1 MVAMNKGIKYSVAE
15 GSHNG
20 SKLRIITLTAVVLVA
35 FLIRMLSYASITA
48 NGGITFRG
56 YDQFYHMRRILYTA
70 YNFPH
75 TLNFDSY
82 LNYPYGFKI
91 GWPPFFDLLGALL
104 AKILGGGQ
112 PDLHTIEFAGALLP
126 VFLGVLTI
134 IPLYIAAATIFD
146 RKTGLFAAFIFAF
159 IPAHIYAS
167 KFGNV
172 SHHVAETFLTTAAY
186 TLLILALK
194 WAREGSFSP
203 SSLKNI
209 YSGKKLMKSLAF
221 AGASGIFL
229 ALFIFTWLGALF
241 FVSLIVLYAVIQTTI
256 DLKAEK
262 RSDDIF
268 ICLIANL
275 FATLLF
281 TIPLSAGYVR
291 SGLEMSAMYLSWFQ
305 ALYVLSMIAVTTFLW
320 GLSIYL
326 SKKDIDWKYYPG
338 TLILVLFTSFLLL
351 RVFSAGTYAF
361 VIEGISFFSG
371 KGTYLGT
378 ISEAIPLFLTSTGN
392 FTVMQA
398 LENFGLCLLVSLAA
412 FFLLVLE
419 WKRDESKPE
428 RVFFLLWTIFSA
440 YITFSQ
446 RRFSYQLAVNIAILT
461 SYILWVM
468 FESLNF
474 EIEVKKVISELK
486 NGNKISLDSQAGK
499 KINVNTTQRLKKR
512 DFSEPKNNQ
521 RPDYVKVFL
530 ALALIGLV
538 FVPCIMIGAALA
550 KSSDWVGPDPE
561 WQKSLIW
568 LQNSSPETSYYLQ
581 PSQIPE
587 YGVLSWWD
595 YGNWIVYISKRPA
608 ISNNFQ
614 TGVEDSAY
622 FFMSE
627 SEQEAKVIMDKLKV
641 KYVITDTPMLN
652 EKFGAIAHFAGK
664 DSKDYF
670 KQVNR
675 TSVIGK
681 EKLLNT
687 EIFKLHDQNGA
698 NLGNLRLV
706 HESNVF
712 NVGHNKGDVVKIFEY
727 VPGAKITGTSSPHKL
742 VNVTL
747 YLKSNTGRK
756 FKYENK
762 AMADMNG
769 SFEITVPYSTEEID
783 SGINAISAYKLSAGK
798 NITEPAIYI
807 KESDV
812 LNGNRI
818 KI

>member
-1 MVAMNKGIKYSVAE
+1 MTKGIKHSVAE
-15 GSHNG
+15 GHPNG
-20 SKLRIITLTAVVLVA
+20 LKLRIITLTAAVLVA
-35 FLIRMLSYASITA
+35 FFIRMLSYASVTA
-48 NGGITFRG
+48 NGGITLSG

-82 LNYPYGFKI
+82 LNYPYGFEI

-126 VFLGVLTI
+126 VLLGVLTI
-134 IPLYIAAATIFD
+134 IPLYIAAATILD
-146 RKTGLFAAFIFAF
+146 RKTGLLAAFVFAF
-159 IPAHIYAS
+159 MPAHIYAS

-172 SHHVAETFLTTAAY
+172 SHHVAETFLTTASYA
-186 TLLILALK
+186 LLILALK
-194 WAREGSFSP
+194 WIREDSFFP

-209 YSGKKLMKSLAF
+209 YSEKKLMKSLAF

-241 FVSLIVLYAVIQTTI
+241 FVSLIVLYAVVQTII
-256 DLKAEK
+256 DLKAGK

-268 ICLIANL
+268 ICLITSL
-275 FATLLF
+275 YATLLF
-281 TIPLSAGYVR
+281 TIPLSFGYVR

-305 ALYVLSMIAVTTFLW
+305 VLYIISMIAATTFCW
-320 GLSIYL
+320 GLSIYI
-326 SKKDIDWKYYPG
+326 SKKGMDWKYYPG
-338 TLILVLFTSFLLL
+338 TLILVLCTSFLLL
-351 RVFSAGTYAF
+351 RFFSAGYYTF

-371 KGTYLGT
+371 KGEYLGT

-392 FTVMQA
+392 FTVTQA
-398 LENFGLCLLVSLAA
+398 LGSFGLCLLVALAA

-419 WKRDESKPE
+419 WKGDKSKPE

-461 SYILWVM
+461 SYILWVL

-474 EIEVKKVISELK
+474 ETEVKMVISGLK
-486 NGNKISLDSQAGK
+486 NGKKISLYSQTEK
-499 KINVNTTQRLKKR
+499 KVNVNTIPRLKKR
-512 DFSEPKNNQ
+512 DFSGPKNKQ
-521 RPDYVKVFL
+521 RLDYFKVFS

-538 FVPCIMIGAALA
+538 FIPCIWMGVALA
-550 KSSDWVGPDPE
+550 KSSDWVGPGPE
-561 WQKSLIW
+561 WQNSLIW
-568 LQNSSPETSYYLQ
+568 LKNSSPETSYYLQ

-614 TGVEDSAY
+614 TGVGDSAD
-622 FFMSE
+622 FFMSD
-627 SEQEAKVIMDKLKV
+627 SEQEAKAVMDKLKV

-652 EKFGAIAHFAGK
+652 DKFGAIAHFAGK

-675 TSVIGK
+675 TSVIAK

-687 EIFKLHDQNGA
+687 ELFKLHDRNGA

-706 HESNVF
+706 HENNFLNVA
-712 NVGHNKGDVVKIFEY
+712 HNKSNIVKIFEY
-727 VPGAKITGTSSPHKL
+727 VRGAKITGTSTPNKL

-747 YLKSNTGRK
+747 YLKSNAGRE
-756 FKYENK
+756 FKYENGAK
-762 AMADMNG
+762 ADMKG
-769 SFEITVPYSTEEID
+769 SFEITVPYSTEKTD
-783 SGINAISAYKLSAGK
+783 SGTNAISAYKLSAEG
-798 NITEPAIYI
+798 NITGPAIYI

-812 LNGNRI
+812 LNGNKI

>member
-1 MVAMNKGIKYSVAE
+1 MTKGIKYSFAE
-15 GSHNG
+15 GHHNG
-20 SKLRIITLTAVVLVA
+20 LKLTIITLTAAVLVA
-35 FLIRMLSYASITA
+35 FLIRMLSYVSVTA
-48 NGGITFRG
+48 NGGITFSG

-82 LNYPYGFKI
+82 LNYPYGFEI

-126 VFLGVLTI
+126 VLLGVLTI
-134 IPLYIAAATIFD
+134 IPIYIAAATILD
-146 RKTGLFAAFIFAF
+146 RKTGLLAAFLFAF
-159 IPAHIYAS
+159 MPAHIYAS

-186 TLLILALK
+186 ALLILALK
-194 WAREGSFSP
+194 WAREKSFLP
-203 SSLKNI
+203 ISLKNI
-209 YSGKKLMKSLAF
+209 YSEKNLMKSLAF

-241 FVSLIVLYAVIQTTI
+241 FVSLIVVYAVVQTII
-256 DLKAEK
+256 DLKAGK

-275 FATLLF
+275 FVTLLF
-281 TIPLSAGYVR
+281 TILLSARYVR
-291 SGLEMSAMYLSWFQ
+291 SGLEMSAIHLSWFQ
-305 ALYVLSMIAVTTFLW
+305 ALYILSMIAATTFFC

-326 SKKDIDWKYYPG
+326 SKKGMDWKYYPG
-338 TLILVLFTSFLLL
+338 TLILVLCTSFLLL
-351 RVFSAGTYAF
+351 RFFSAGSYAS
-361 VIEGISFFSG
+361 VIEGIGFFSG
-371 KGTYLGT
+371 KGEYLGT

-392 FTVMQA
+392 FTIKQA
-398 LENFGLCLLVSLAA
+398 LGNFGLCLFVALAA

-419 WKRDESKPE
+419 WKRDKSKPE

-461 SYILWVM
+461 SYILWVL

-474 EIEVKKVISELK
+474 ETEVKMVISGLK
-486 NGNKISLDSQAGK
+486 NGEKISLDSQTGK
-499 KINVNTTQRLKKR
+499 KVNVNTTPRLKKR
-512 DFSEPKNNQ
+512 DFSGPKNKQ
-521 RPDYVKVFL
+521 RLDYFKIFS

-538 FVPCIMIGAALA
+538 FIPCIWMGVALA
-550 KSSDWVGPDPE
+550 KSSDWTGPGPE

-568 LQNSSPETSYYLQ
+568 LKNSSPETSYYLQ

-614 TGVEDSAY
+614 TGVEDSAD

-627 SEQEAKVIMDKLKV
+627 SEQEAKAIMDKLKV

-652 EKFGAIAHFAGK
+652 DKFGSIAHFAGK

-675 TSVIGK
+675 TSVSAK

-687 EIFKLHDQNGA
+687 EIFKLHDRNGA

-706 HESNVF
+706 HESNVL
-712 NVGHNKGDVVKIFEY
+712 NVAHNKINVVKIFEY
-727 VPGAKITGTSSPHKL
+727 VQGAKITGTSSPNKP
-742 VNVTL
+742 VNVIL
-747 YLKSNTGRK
+747 YLKSNEGRE

-769 SFEITVPYSTEEID
+769 SFEITVPYSTEKTD
-783 SGINAISAYKLSAGK
+783 SGINAMSAYKLSVGG
-798 NITEPAIYI
+798 NIIGPAIYI